1 MKIKKI
7 GVVGAGQMGTGIAQT
22 AIQFGYQ
29 VLLRDNSEELTKKSL
44 SKIEKNLSRLVEK
57 GKMTEEQKKGQ
68 LALLQPS
75 PDLRSL
81 AQSDLVIEAI
91 SENPKIKIELFRE
104 LDKLAPKETILASN
118 TSSISITMLG
128 SVTSRPE
135 QVIGIHFF
143 NPVPVMKLVEVVRS
157 LRTSDATFQT
167 AMGLAESMGKT
178 PVSVKDSPA
187 FVVNR
192 ILLPMIN
199 EAIYVLQ
206 EGITDAKGI
215 DSAMKMGCNHPMGPL
230 ELADFVGLD
239 TILAVLEVLYQD
251 MGNAKYHPA
260 PLLRKYVEAGW
271 LGRKSGRGFFD
282 YSEQK
287 Q

>member
-7 GVVGAGQMGTGIAQT
+7 GVIGAGQMGTGIAQT

-29 VLLRDNSEELTKKSL
+29 VCLRDANEELTRKS
-44 SKIEKNLSRLVEK
+44 SAKIEKGLARLVEK
-57 GKMTEEQKKGQ
+57 GKLTEDQKKGQ
-68 LALLQPS
+68 MALLQS
-75 PDLRSL
+75 CPDLHCV
-81 AQSDLVIEAI
+81 AQSDIVIEAI
-91 SENPKIKIELFRE
+91 TENPKLKMELFRE

-118 TSSISITMLG
+118 TSSISITLLG
-128 SVTSRPE
+128 SATSRPE
-135 QVIGIHFF
+135 QVVGIHFF
-143 NPVPVMKLVEVVRS
+143 NPVPVMKLVEIVRS
-157 LRTSDATFQT
+157 LRTSDATFQA

-178 PVSVKDSPA
+178 PVPVKDSPA

-206 EGITDAKGI
+206 EGIADAKAI
-215 DSAMKMGCNHPMGPL
+215 DTAMKLGCNLPMGPL

-239 TILAVLEVLYQD
+239 TTLAVLEVLYQD
-251 MGNAKYHPA
+251 MGNDKYHPA
-260 PLLRKYVEAGW
+260 PLLHKYVEAGW

-282 YSEQK
+282 YSAQK
-287 Q
+287 